1 VVGERGTNTRTTR
14 IRRMSGHYI
23 AFEGIE
29 GAGKSTVS
37 DAVARRIVS
46 DHGSVVQVREPGGTK
61 LGEGI
66 RQLLLSP
73 EYHVVPWAEAMLF
86 SANRAQ
92 LTAEVV
98 APALEAGR
106 WVLSDRTVFS
116 SMAYQGG
123 GRSLGVTEVTDVN
136 APGLAVW
143 PDLVIL
149 LDVDPERGL
158 TRQHDA
164 DRIGSEGVEFQTKV
178 RQTFL
183 DVAEQRDDVIVIDA
197 NRAIQDVLDD
207 VFVAIDSRCS

>member
-1 VVGERGTNTRTTR
+1 
-14 IRRMSGHYI
+14 MSGHYI

-29 GAGKSTVS
+29 GAGKSTVVN
-37 DAVARRIVS
+37 AVAARIEQAS
-46 DHGSVVQVREPGGTK
+46 GSVVKVREPGGTK

-73 EYHVVPWAEAMLF
+73 EYHVVPWAEALLF

-98 APALEAGR
+98 APALESGQ

-123 GRSLGVTEVTDVN
+123 GRKLGVESVTGVN
-136 APGLAVW
+136 APGLVVW
-143 PDLVIL
+143 PELVIL

-158 TRQHDA
+158 GRQHDA
-164 DRIGSEGVEFQTKV
+164 DRIGREGVAFQSDV
-178 RQTFL
+178 RDAFL
-183 DVAEQRDDVIVIDA
+183 ALADSRDDIVIVDA
-197 NRAIQDVLDD
+197 NRDLDAVVAD
-207 VFVAIDSRCS
+207 VFAAIDGAWS

>member
-1 VVGERGTNTRTTR
+1 
-14 IRRMSGHYI
+14 MSGHYI

-29 GAGKSTVS
+29 GAGKSTVVN
-37 DAVARRIVS
+37 AVAARIEQAS
-46 DHGSVVQVREPGGTK
+46 GSVVKVREPGGTK

-73 EYHVVPWAEAMLF
+73 EYHVVPWAEALLF

-98 APALEAGR
+98 APALESGQ

-123 GRSLGVTEVTDVN
+123 GRKLGVESVTGVN
-136 APGLAVW
+136 APGLVVW
-143 PDLVIL
+143 PELVIL

-158 TRQHDA
+158 GRQHDA
-164 DRIGSEGVEFQTKV
+164 DRIGREGVAFQSDV
-178 RQTFL
+178 RDAFL
-183 DVAEQRDDVIVIDA
+183 ALADSRDDIVIVDA
-197 NRAIQDVLDD
+197 NRDLDSVVAD
-207 VFVAIDSRCS
+207 VFAAIDGAWS